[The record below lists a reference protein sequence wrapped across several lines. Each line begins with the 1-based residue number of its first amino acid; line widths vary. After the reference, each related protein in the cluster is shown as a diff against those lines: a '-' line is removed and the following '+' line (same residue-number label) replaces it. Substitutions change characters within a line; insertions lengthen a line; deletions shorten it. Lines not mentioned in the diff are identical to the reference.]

1 MLFGPLPPPTWC
13 PTMTKR
19 AWDTTHLGPSWYV
32 FFYINFF
39 SLFTN
44 NVYIT
49 PNVTN
54 TTQGNNNIGNGLRTQ
69 MTHTYVPLGLWVS
82 FFIVFISYFCFYCII
97 GYKYR
102 TSSEMSTLQ
111 MSQFAHLISSILSI
125 VPSTLTSYIVSLPP
139 FFFFAFIYKSTPHS
153 TTPGI
158 NTGHIRHIPG
168 IFFTYFLFIT

>member
-1 MLFGPLPPPTWC
+1 MRDRAQDASTSWVPVFWHFFKIYNLYVIGTVATTSITIALETPVTPLSRVIFILNPAPQ
-13 PTMTKR
+13 
-19 AWDTTHLGPSWYV
+19 DTTHLGPSWYV

-49 PNVTN
+49 PDVTN
-54 TTQGNNNIGNGLRTQ
+54 TTQGNNNVRNGLRTQ

-111 MSQFAHLISSILSI
+111 MSQFAHLISSCD
-125 VPSTLTSYIVSLPP
+125 
-139 FFFFAFIYKSTPHS
+139 
-153 TTPGI
+153 
-158 NTGHIRHIPG
+158 
-168 IFFTYFLFIT
+168 